1 MDRAEKA
8 QVVEELGQV
17 FATSGSVIVCN
28 YQGMTVAEMQDFRH
42 QMREV
47 GGKVRVAKNR
57 LAKIALKGQPSEGL
71 GAHLTGQTVL
81 AFAEDPVAPAK
92 VVEKYAKTND
102 KLQIV
107 GGAMGPEIMDAAGV
121 VALSKMPSREEVLGQ
136 IVGALMGPGASLAAA
151 ITAPGA
157 NLAGVLKSI
166 EEKGD
171 AASEA

>member
-17 FATSGSVIVCN
+17 FATSGSVIVCQ

-42 QMREV
+42 QMREA

-57 LAKIALKGQPSEGL
+57 LAKIALKGHPSEGL
-71 GAHLTGQTVL
+71 SAQLTGQTVL
-81 AFAEDPVAPAK
+81 AFAEDPIAPAK
-92 VVEKYAKTND
+92 VVEKYAKANE
-102 KLQIV
+102 KLKIV
-107 GGAMGPEIMDAAGV
+107 GGAMGPEVMDAAGV

-151 ITAPGA
+151 LTAPGA

-166 EEKGD
+166 EEKGEASD
-171 AASEA
+171 A